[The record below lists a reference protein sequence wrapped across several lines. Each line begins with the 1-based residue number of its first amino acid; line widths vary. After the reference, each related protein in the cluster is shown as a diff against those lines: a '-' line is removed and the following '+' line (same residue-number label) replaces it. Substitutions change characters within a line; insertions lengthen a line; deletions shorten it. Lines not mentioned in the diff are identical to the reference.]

1 MINEADCVGLGLA
14 CADVCMAF
22 DRGVKGRETNGL
34 SQSVLEAIEQL
45 TV

>member
-1 MINEADCVGLGLA
+1 MINEVGCVGLGLA
-14 CADVCMAF
+14 CADVCLAL
-22 DRGVKGRETNGL
+22 DQEIQGREPNEF

>member
-1 MINEADCVGLGLA
+1 MINDVDCVSLGLA

-34 SQSVLEAIEQL
+34 SQPILEAIEQL